1 MTVGESV
8 MLDLLGEDPYA
19 VCARLSTLVRWN
31 P

>member
-8 MLDLLGEDPYA
+8 TLDLLGEDPYP
-19 VCARLSTLVRWN
+19 VYARLSTHVRWD